1 LVGLGGLVAG
11 GGALIGTGAFT
22 TVEAERTV
30 NISTAGDGSAFLGLE
45 PARAGGNFVDNSTDN
60 TIAINLDGTDSNNG
74 NASGLNENARTRFER
89 LVDITNN
96 GTQDITTIEFE
107 IAETALGDDASKD
120 HEEAFK
126 IATGEDTLN
135 PKDGSP
141 VDLFDD
147 SSDVNGPLTP
157 GNVVTFGV
165 EIDLLDPDISAI
177 DSNAEF
183 DLTIRAE
190 TTNSNN

>member
-1 LVGLGGLVAG
+1 MVGLGGLVAG

-135 PKDGSP
+135 PTNDSP
-141 VDLFDD
+141 VNLFK
-147 SSDVNGPLTP
+147 SSDVSDPLTP
-157 GNVVTFGV
+157 GDVVTFGV
-165 EIDLLDPDISAI
+165 EIDLLDSDISAI

-190 TTNSNN
+190 TANSNN